1 MPVVKISNTHLA
13 KLRAFAKANNVD
25 LSTAFARAVEAAER
39 ASGAAVDPDADR
51 ARDRAEV
58 GAKIEKLAE
67 ERGDSEEALDRL
79 GPEADPET
87 GEPPPT
93 SSSSSSSE
101 DDSDGTSTPEAATRS
116 PLKRWARSS
125 R

>member
-1 MPVVKISNTHLA
+1 MPVVKISDQHLA

-25 LSTAFARAVEAAER
+25 LSTAFARAVDAAARAGTTEA
-39 ASGAAVDPDADR
+39 SPDADR

-67 ERGDSEEALDRL
+67 ERGDPKEALGRL

-87 GEPPPT
+87 GEPPP
-93 SSSSSSSE
+93 SSSSSSESE
-101 DDSDGTSTPEAATRS
+101 DDSDGTSTPDAAEPN
-116 PLKRWARSS
+116 PLRRWAR